1 MLLTRGKQQRQIAP
15 EPDWGA
21 LMLPGQSLILP
32 LSTDWRVA
40 PVPSKQATRKVAPV
54 VEQQIQQG

>member
-1 MLLTRGKQQRQIAP
+1 
-15 EPDWGA
+15 
-21 LMLPGQSLILP
+21 MLPGQSLILP
-32 LSTDWRVA
+32 LTTDWRVA